1 MLAEMADILL
11 FLIDLHE
18 AHEFR
23 NHAGRGIT
31 PRLSSQRARNDPPQ
45 DYSRKPETV
54 WLHIDTY
61 VGSERDILLLSS
73 SRVIPAA
80 ADTNVCLNGSKY
92 SLLDVII
99 SPMSQELT
107 ARMMI
112 SADWTSLSVVFLLIP
127 QKVLCVLIPSFL
139 K

>member
-1 MLAEMADILL
+1 MADILL

-23 NHAGRGIT
+23 NHAGRGRT

-127 QKVLCVLIPSFL
+127 RNVLCVLIPSFL